1 MSRTFVYTPLDDE
14 RYVAIVTMTD
24 VTLMTEDILSGI
36 QAWTRGEMRN
46 HVLVDAALLSG
57 ISQERFI
64 EFDLSESGCVMSGT
78 GRYVIPSPA
87 IAEVA
92 NGILEGI
99 MPELLHEEDDV
110 SVMGAFRKKSA
121 EEKKDEGNP
130 AYGFL
135 PIVRWILGRNERQ
148 VEEEG
153 GERMGETKLQCL
165 LFLMQRGYITATG
178 RPLFGSDFVRSGG
191 MPVVREVRKAYG
203 RLPFIPYD
211 GSGIGEVAGSDESI
225 LEAIFDTFSIY
236 SGVGLKRM
244 LESDPSIA
252 GVHEGDIITKAA
264 VAGG

>member
-1 MSRTFVYTPLDDE
+1 MRRTFVYTPLGDE
-14 RYVAIVTMTD
+14 RYVAIITMTD
-24 VTLMTEDILSGI
+24 VALMTEDILSSV
-36 QAWTRGEMRN
+36 QAWSMDETRS
-46 HVLVDAALLSG
+46 HILVDAALLSG
-57 ISQERFI
+57 MSGERFI
-64 EFDLSESGCVMSGT
+64 EFELDGSGCVMTGT
-78 GRYVIPSPA
+78 GRYVIPSPD
-87 IAEVA
+87 IASTA
-92 NGILEGI
+92 NGIISEI
-99 MPELLHEEDDV
+99 RPDLLSGEDDV
-110 SVMGAFRKKSA
+110 SISGAFRKKA
-121 EEKKDEGNP
+121 EEKKKEDNP
-130 AYGFL
+130 AYG
-135 PIVRWILGRNERQ
+135 IITVVRWLLDANERQ
-148 VEEEG
+148 IEAEG

-178 RPLFGSDFVRSGG
+178 CPLFGSDFVRSGG

>member
-14 RYVAIVTMTD
+14 RYVAVVTMTD
-24 VTLMTEDILSGI
+24 VTLMTEDILSCV
-36 QAWTRGEMRN
+36 QAWTRGETRN

-57 ISQERFI
+57 LSRERFV
-64 EFDLSESGCVMSGT
+64 EFELSGSGCVMTGSGK
-78 GRYVIPSPA
+78 YVIPSPDLA
-87 IAEVA
+87 DTA
-92 NGILEGI
+92 NVVIREI
-99 MPELLHEEDDV
+99 RPDLLSEDDDCSV
-110 SVMGAFRKKSA
+110 SGAFRKKA
-121 EEKKDEGNP
+121 EEGEKDTSP
-130 AYGFL
+130 AYGVI
-135 PIVRWILGRNERQ
+135 PVARWVLDANERQ
-148 VEEEG
+148 VEEKG

-191 MPVVREVRKAYG
+191 IPVIREVREAYG

-211 GSGIGEVAGSDESI
+211 GSGMGEVAGSDEYV

-252 GVHEGDIITKAA
+252 GTREGEVITKAA
-264 VAGG
+264 VAGS